1 MDSIYIVN
9 EISSRKGIENGCAE
23 NTIVFR
29 KIEMIRNFLDD
40 FSLSQHM
47 TVVFMVLQAV
57 DIRFDLHHRPPLSYH
72 TGSRLPGLVCLGQ
85 CF

>member
-1 MDSIYIVN
+1 MNSIYIVN
-9 EISSRKGIENGCAE
+9 EISSCKGIEDSCAE
-23 NTIVFR
+23 NTVVFR
-29 KIEMIRNFLDD
+29 KIEIIRNFLDD

-57 DIRFDLHHRPPLSYH
+57 DIRFDLHRRPPLSDH